1 MNEINHIEKAIEY
14 LQSLKEQNAV
24 VDKIE
29 INYGWRYKEPFD
41 EGYCDWMESKTPDG
55 SFYMQIHG
63 KAIALYNVS
72 QAKQS
77 VCPCYCDMWLEPNEK
92 GETFCSCGKRV

>member
-63 KAIALYNVS
+63 KAI
-72 QAKQS
+72 K
-77 VCPCYCDMWLEPNEK
+77 
-92 GETFCSCGKRV
+92 